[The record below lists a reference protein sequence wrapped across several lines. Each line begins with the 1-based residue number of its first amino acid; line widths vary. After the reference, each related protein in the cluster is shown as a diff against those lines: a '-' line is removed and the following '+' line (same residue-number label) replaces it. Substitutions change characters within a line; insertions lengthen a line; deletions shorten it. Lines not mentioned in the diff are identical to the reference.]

1 MNKKNW
7 LIISI
12 GSICLSLF
20 SLLLPVLSYRS
31 ARSGIVTRYNIFGLI
46 KNSDM
51 IENVFAEYNGDFLRG
66 MSNSTVSTLIIL
78 LSIVGVAAIF
88 CAFIGIRS
96 MAKQYES
103 AWPFRLALSGLVGTA
118 VPSLT
123 LLVLFFFFQNQDGA
137 MTLGTYIIVTP
148 ISMVLACITVVNRH
162 RLTQEEKRLQ
172 AEASS
177 FIRPAGD
184 LPFQYLGVRH
194 EE

>member
-1 MNKKNW
+1 MNSNIMNNKKNW
-7 LIISI
+7 LIVSI
-12 GSICLSLF
+12 GSICLSLL

-31 ARSGIVTRYNIFGLI
+31 ARSGVVTGYNIFGLI
-46 KNSDM
+46 RNSDM
-51 IENVFAEYNGDFLRG
+51 VENVFAEYNGDFLRG
-66 MSNSTVSTLIIL
+66 MSYSTVSTLIIL

-118 VPSLT
+118 IPSLT
-123 LLVLFFFFQNQDGA
+123 LLVLFFFSQNQYDGV

-148 ISMVLACITVVNRH
+148 IAMVLACITIVNRH

-184 LPFQYLGVRH
+184 LPLQ
-194 EE
+194 

>member
-12 GSICLSLF
+12 GSICLSLL
-20 SLLLPVLSYRS
+20 SLLLPVLTYRS
-31 ARSGIVTRYNIFGLI
+31 ARSGVVTRYNIFGLI

-51 IENVFAEYNGDFLRG
+51 IENVFAEYTGDFLRG

-103 AWPFRLALSGLVGTA
+103 AWPFRLALGGLVGTA
-118 VPSLT
+118 IPSLT
-123 LLVLFFFFQNQDGA
+123 LLVLFLFFQNQGGV

-177 FIRPAGD
+177 FIRPAGE
-184 LPFQYLGVRH
+184 LPLQ
-194 EE
+194 